1 MPHID
6 LARHATVHQ
15 LGARDP
21 LDAFLDIVT
30 AQSITGQKTFTKPP
44 YLGTAP
50 TIGSHWARGS
60 YVQSVSAVA
69 GSSFVALMQSRVFVN
84 VVAGGGT
91 ISLNTVIQS
100 QRFAGA
106 GTLDVSA
113 FAQTT
118 AVVARAGGSFTPSAL
133 AQSIGT
139 HS

>member
-30 AQSITGQKTFTKPP
+30 AQSVTGQKTFTKPP

-50 TIGSHWARGS
+50 TIGSHWAWGS
-60 YVQSVSAVA
+60 YVVQKIPAV
-69 GSSFVALMQSRVFVN
+69 GSSFVALMQSNVFRN
-84 VVAGGGT
+84 LVAGGGT
-91 ISLNTVIQS
+91 IGFSILAQS
-100 QRFAGA
+100 QMLAALPGGTFGA
-106 GTLDVSA
+106 
-113 FAQTT
+113 
-118 AVVARAGGSFTPSAL
+118 VARAQA
-133 AQSIGT
+133 IGT